1 MLNLFPD
8 LLDRV
13 DGKMCS
19 GITRCKTTSLDRVDG
34 KMCSGITRCKT
45 TSLDRVDG
53 KMCSGNLGI
62 LTQTPFHTKF

>member
-34 KMCSGITRCKT
+34 KMCSG
-45 TSLDRVDG
+45 
-53 KMCSGNLGI
+53 NLGI
-62 LTQTPFHTKF
+62 LTQTQFHTKF